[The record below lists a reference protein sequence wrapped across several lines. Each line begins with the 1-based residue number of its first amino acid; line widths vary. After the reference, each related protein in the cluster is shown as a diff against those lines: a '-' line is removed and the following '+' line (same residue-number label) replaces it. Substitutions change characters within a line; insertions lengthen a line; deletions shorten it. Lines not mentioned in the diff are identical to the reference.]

1 MAKII
6 AELGINHNGDL
17 ELLKQMALKAKDS
30 GADYVKIQ
38 KRTISWCYT
47 PEELAQPCVSPW
59 GNTIKD
65 KVEGRELSYP
75 QIKEFSKFCKEHKIK
90 WGFSCFDR
98 KSFMTMHYYF
108 EDDTDFYKIPS
119 AMAIME
125 RRSYLEQVA
134 RTKKFTIISL
144 GLCKNKVEVAQI
156 ATIFEDCEC
165 PYVLNHCVAKYPCPL
180 NRLNLGQIK
189 WLESFQKS
197 RFYMEGVGYSGHEV
211 GVLPAVIAASMGAI
225 IIERHFTLD
234 RSMYGADQASSME
247 PQGFARMVR
256 DIDSLV
262 EIIGSSERW
271 LYGDEKNP
279 IKFFRDEDPE

>member
-6 AELGINHNGDL
+6 AELGINHNGDF
-17 ELLKQMALKAKDS
+17 ELLKKMTLEATES

-59 GNTIKD
+59 GDIVKD
-65 KVEGRELSYP
+65 KVEGRELSYS
-75 QIKEFSKFCKEHKIK
+75 QIKEFSEFCKEHKIK

-98 KSFMTMHYYF
+98 KSFMIMHSRF
-108 EDDTDFYKIPS
+108 KHNIDFYKIPS

-134 RTKKFTIISL
+134 RTKQFTIISL
-144 GLCKNKVEVAQI
+144 GLCKDKVEIAQI
-156 ATIFEDCEC
+156 ATIFEDCKC
-165 PYVLNHCVAKYPCPL
+165 PYILNHCVAKYPCPL

-189 WLESFQKS
+189 WLESFQES

-234 RSMYGADQASSME
+234 RSMYGADQASSLE
-247 PQGFARMVR
+247 PQGFAKMVR
-256 DIDSLV
+256 DVRSLPL
-262 EIIGSSERW
+262 IMGNLKQR
-271 LYGDEKNP
+271 LLGDEKNP